1 MNIVLLGS
9 GNTATVLAKMI
20 KKADHT
26 IAQVWSRN
34 AAHAKALA
42 DKVNA
47 KAIASL
53 DDITSEADICIIAVT
68 DSAIPELAKQ
78 LHLKRKILVHTA
90 GSVSKDVLR
99 NSSPNY
105 GVLYPLQSLRKE
117 MIVIPPVPFLVDG
130 NSDEVN
136 VLLADFA
143 ASFSDNVQPGD
154 DETRLKMHLAAVM
167 VSNFTNHLY
176 ALTEDYCKERKL
188 DFKLLHPL
196 IIEVACRLTQGHAV
210 DMQTGPARRGD
221 EETIKKHMFLLEIDE
236 HLQDLYHELSESIR
250 RLYRKK

>member
-1 MNIVLLGS
+1 MKVILLGS

-20 KKADHT
+20 VKAEHEVV
-26 IAQVWSRN
+26 QVWSRN
-34 AAHAKALA
+34 FDHAKALA
-42 DKVNA
+42 AKVHA
-47 KAIASL
+47 QPIAAL
-53 DDITSEADICIIAVT
+53 EEITSEADICIMAVT
-68 DSAIPELAKQ
+68 DAAIPQLAKQ
-78 LHLKRKILVHTA
+78 LHLRRKILLHTA

-99 NSSPNY
+99 NSSPNF

-117 MIVIPPVPFLVDG
+117 MLVMPQVPFLIDG

-136 VLLADFA
+136 ALLEDFA
-143 ASFSDNVQPGD
+143 HSLSDHVEFAD
-154 DETRLKMHLAAVM
+154 DAARLNMHLAAVM

-176 ALTEDYCKERKL
+176 ALTEDYCNDRGL

-221 EETIKKHMFLLEIDE
+221 EETIKKHLLLLEIDE
-236 HLQDLYHELSESIR
+236 HLQDLYRELSESIQK
-250 RLYRKK
+250 LYRKK

>member
-1 MNIVLLGS
+1 MKVVLLGS

-20 KKADHT
+20 KKAEHE
-26 IAQVWSRN
+26 ILQVWSRN
-34 AAHAKALA
+34 PAHAEALA
-42 DKVNA
+42 AKVNA
-47 KAIASL
+47 KAITSF
-53 DDITSEADICIIAVT
+53 DDISFETDICIMAVT
-68 DSAIPELAKQ
+68 DSVIPELAKK
-78 LHLKRKILVHTA
+78 LKLKRKLLVHTA

-99 NSSPNY
+99 SSSTNY

-117 MIVIPPVPFLVDG
+117 MLIIPPVPFLVDG
-130 NSDEVN
+130 SSDEVN

-143 ASFSDNVQPGD
+143 ASFSENIQPAD
-154 DETRLKMHLAAVM
+154 DDKRLKMHLAAVM

-176 ALTEDYCKERKL
+176 ALAEDYCKDRKL

-221 EETIKKHMFLLEIDE
+221 EETIKKHLVLLEIDE

>member
-1 MNIVLLGS
+1 MKVVLLGS

-20 KKADHT
+20 KKAEHE
-26 IAQVWSRN
+26 ILQVWSRN
-34 AAHAKALA
+34 PAHAEALA
-42 DKVNA
+42 AKVNA
-47 KAIASL
+47 KAITSF
-53 DDITSEADICIIAVT
+53 DDISFETDICIMAVT
-68 DSAIPELAKQ
+68 DSVIPELAKK
-78 LHLKRKILVHTA
+78 LKLKRKLLVHAA

-99 NSSPNY
+99 SSSTNY

-117 MIVIPPVPFLVDG
+117 MLIIPPVPFLVDG

-143 ASFSDNVQPGD
+143 ASFSDSVQPAD
-154 DETRLKMHLAAVM
+154 DDKRLKMHLAAVM

-176 ALTEDYCKERKL
+176 ALTEDYCKDRRL

-221 EETIKKHMFLLEIDE
+221 EETIKKHLMLLEIDE

>member
-1 MNIVLLGS
+1 MK
-9 GNTATVLAKMI
+9 LAQQLVIGYYRAKLNLFAKLSKRKAAEKAFELFCTPYTSNK
-20 KKADHT
+20 KKAP
-26 IAQVWSRN
+26 AVFE
-34 AAHAKALA
+34 KAE
-42 DKVNA
+42 K
-47 KAIASL
+47 
-53 DDITSEADICIIAVT
+53 
-68 DSAIPELAKQ
+68 
-78 LHLKRKILVHTA
+78 LHLKFENYQLVGYRWNHPQPKKALILH
-90 GSVSKDVLR
+90 GF
-99 NSSPNY
+99 SSTI
-105 GVLYPLQSLRKE
+105 KKFDHF
-117 MIVIPPVPFLVDG
+117 VIPPVPFLVDG

-143 ASFSDNVQPGD
+143 ASFSDNVQPAND
-154 DETRLKMHLAAVM
+154 DKRLKMHLAAVM

-176 ALTEDYCKERKL
+176 ALTEDYCKDRKL

-221 EETIKKHMFLLEIDE
+221 EETIKKHLLLLEIDE

>member
-20 KKADHT
+20 KNADHT

-34 AAHAKALA
+34 AAHAEALA
-42 DKVNA
+42 AKVNA

-53 DDITSEADICIIAVT
+53 EDITSEADICIMAVT

-78 LHLKRKILVHTA
+78 LKLKRKILVHTA

-117 MIVIPPVPFLVDG
+117 MLIIPPVPFLVDG
-130 NSDEVN
+130 SSDEVN

-143 ASFSDNVQPGD
+143 ASFSENIQPAD
-154 DETRLKMHLAAVM
+154 DDKRLKMHLAAVM

-176 ALTEDYCKERKL
+176 ALTEDYCKDRKL

-221 EETIKKHMFLLEIDE
+221 EETIKKHLLLLEIDE

>member
-20 KKADHT
+20 KKADHS
-26 IAQVWSRN
+26 IVQVWSRN
-34 AAHAKALA
+34 AAHAEALA
-42 DKVNA
+42 AKVNA

-53 DDITSEADICIIAVT
+53 NDITTEADICIMAVT

-78 LHLKRKILVHTA
+78 LTLKRKILVHTA
-90 GSVSKDVLR
+90 GSVSKEVLR

-143 ASFSDNVQPGD
+143 ASFSDNVLPAD
-154 DETRLKMHLAAVM
+154 DDTRLKMHLAAVM

-176 ALTEDYCKERKL
+176 ALTEDYCKDRKL

-196 IIEVACRLTQGHAV
+196 IIEVACRLTQGNAI

-221 EETIKKHMFLLEIDE
+221 EETIKKHLLLLEIDE
-236 HLQDLYHELSESIR
+236 HMQDLYHELSESIR

>member
-20 KKADHT
+20 KKAEHE
-26 IAQVWSRN
+26 ILQVWSRN
-34 AAHAKALA
+34 EAHAKALA

-47 KAIASL
+47 KAIATL
-53 DDITSEADICIIAVT
+53 DDITSEADICIMAVT

-143 ASFSDNVQPGD
+143 ASFSENVQPAD
-154 DETRLKMHLAAVM
+154 DDKRLKMHLAAVM

-176 ALTEDYCKERKL
+176 ALAEDYCKDRKL

>member
-1 MNIVLLGS
+1 MKVILLGS

-20 KKADHT
+20 VKAEHEVV
-26 IAQVWSRN
+26 QVWSRN
-34 AAHAKALA
+34 FDHAKALA
-42 DKVNA
+42 SKVHA
-47 KAIASL
+47 EPIAIL
-53 DDITSEADICIIAVT
+53 DELSGEADFCIMAVS
-68 DSAIPELAKQ
+68 DAAIPELAKQ
-78 LHLKRKILVHTA
+78 LQLRRLVLVHTA
-90 GSVSKDVLR
+90 GSVSRDVLR

-117 MIVIPPVPFLVDG
+117 MLVIPPVPFLIDG

-136 VLLADFA
+136 ALLEEFA
-143 ASFSDNVQPGD
+143 HSLSDNVNFAD
-154 DETRLKMHLAAVM
+154 DAERLNMHLAAVM

-176 ALTEDYCKERKL
+176 ALTEDYCKDRDL

-221 EETIKKHMFLLEIDE
+221 EETIKKHLLLLEIDE
-236 HLQDLYHELSESIR
+236 HLQDLYRELSESIQK
-250 RLYRKK
+250 LYRKK

>member
-1 MNIVLLGS
+1 MKVVLLGS

-20 KKADHT
+20 KKAEHE
-26 IAQVWSRN
+26 ILQVWSRN
-34 AAHAKALA
+34 PAHAEALA
-42 DKVNA
+42 AKVNA
-47 KAIASL
+47 KAITSFG
-53 DDITSEADICIIAVT
+53 DISSETDICIMAVT
-68 DSAIPELAKQ
+68 DTVIPELAKQ
-78 LHLKRKILVHTA
+78 LKLKRKLLVHTA

-117 MIVIPPVPFLVDG
+117 MLIIPPVPFLVDG
-130 NSDEVN
+130 SSDEVN

-143 ASFSDNVQPGD
+143 ASFSENIQPAD
-154 DETRLKMHLAAVM
+154 DDKRLKMHLAAVM

-176 ALTEDYCKERKL
+176 ALAEDYCKDRKL

-221 EETIKKHMFLLEIDE
+221 EETIKKHLVLLEIDE